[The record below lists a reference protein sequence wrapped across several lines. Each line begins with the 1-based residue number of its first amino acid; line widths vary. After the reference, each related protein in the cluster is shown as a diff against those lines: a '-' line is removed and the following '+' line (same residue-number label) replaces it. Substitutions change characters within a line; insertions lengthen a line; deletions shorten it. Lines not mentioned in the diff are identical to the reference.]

1 MLGLIEIWWWSDDD
15 AERFERERERERE
28 FVSWL
33 LTLFF
38 AGKGHSEEFSGY
50 GNAW

>member
-1 MLGLIEIWWWSDDD
+1 LKFDD
-15 AERFERERERERE
+15 EVMMTLSVLSERERERERE

>member
-1 MLGLIEIWWWSDDD
+1 LKFDD
-15 AERFERERERERE
+15 EVMMTLSVLSERERERE